1 MNFVFL
7 IGSTERAIRINSGSL
22 IVSLPTSI
30 ISLWLLI
37 SIFTNFLLS
46 AVPLVNSRYNY
57 MADKYC
63 NFNPVAHSSLK
74 SDHHYK
80 RIVPSF
86 AECVRLAYSWLL
98 HITPGAP
105 NENVVQNHLNI
116 ALLNVF

>member
-1 MNFVFL
+1 MVKIIPNQRVFRTIKKKVNFVFL

-37 SIFTNFLLS
+37 RIFTNFLLS

-74 SDHHYK
+74 SDHHY
-80 RIVPSF
+80 
-86 AECVRLAYSWLL
+86 
-98 HITPGAP
+98 ITIIHRSGGG
-105 NENVVQNHLNI
+105 
-116 ALLNVF
+116 